1 MLTALKTVVLITAA
15 LLLQVTIL
23 PAYLADPFKPNLLII
38 AVTYLGLKTGR
49 GGGLAAFSLGLLQDC
64 FSGIYMGLNGFSFL
78 SIYLILNMAADRLY
92 TDNRYLMLFVVFLA
106 TIFNGLLHLLL
117 MLVFPTAAGIYMT
130 ILAALIPQALVNAL
144 FSSLLFSIPRL
155 NALEESR

>member
-1 MLTALKTVVLITAA
+1 MLTALKISAGITAA
-15 LLLQVTIL
+15 LLLQVTIM

-49 GGGLAAFSLGLLQDC
+49 GGGFVAFALGLLQDC

-78 SIYLILNMAADRLY
+78 SLYLILNLAADRLY
-92 TDNRYLMLFVVFLA
+92 TNSRYLMLLVVFLA
-106 TIFNGLLHLLL
+106 TIVNGFLHLLL
-117 MLVFPTAAGIYMT
+117 LLVFPTTTGIYLT
-130 ILAALIPQALVNAL
+130 ILAALIPQALVNTL
-144 FSSLLFSIPRL
+144 FSSLLFSFPRL

>member
-1 MLTALKTVVLITAA
+1 MLITLKLVVFITAA

-38 AVTYLGLKTGR
+38 AVTYLGLRTGR
-49 GGGLAAFSLGLLQDC
+49 GGGLVAVALGLLQDC

-92 TDNRYLMLFVVFLA
+92 TDNRYLMLFVAFLA

-130 ILAALIPQALVNAL
+130 ILAALIPQALVNTL
-144 FSSLLFSIPRL
+144 FSSLLFSFPRL

>member
-1 MLTALKTVVLITAA
+1 MLITLKLVVFITAA

-38 AVTYLGLKTGR
+38 AVTYLGLRTGR
-49 GGGLAAFSLGLLQDC
+49 GGGLVAFALGLLQDC

-92 TDNRYLMLFVVFLA
+92 TDNRYLMLFVAFLA

-130 ILAALIPQALVNAL
+130 ILAALIPQALVNTL
-144 FSSLLFSIPRL
+144 FSSLLFSFPRL

>member
-1 MLTALKTVVLITAA
+1 MLTALKIIIFITAA

-23 PAYLADPFKPNLLII
+23 PSYLADPFKPNLLII

-49 GGGLAAFSLGLLQDC
+49 GGGLVAFALGLLQDC

-92 TDNRYLMLFVVFLA
+92 TDSRYLMLFVVFLA
-106 TIFNGLLHLLL
+106 TIVNGLLHLLL
-117 MLVFPTAAGIYMT
+117 LLVFPTATGIYMT
-130 ILAALIPQALVNAL
+130 ILAALIPQALVNTL
-144 FSSLLFSIPRL
+144 FSSLLFSLPLL
-155 NALEESR
+155 NAIEESR

>member
-1 MLTALKTVVLITAA
+1 MLTTLKIVVFITAA

-49 GGGLAAFSLGLLQDC
+49 GGGFVAFAVGLLQDC
-64 FSGIYMGLNGFSFL
+64 FSGIYMGLNGFSYL

-92 TDNRYLMLFVVFLA
+92 TDSRYLMLFVVFLA

-117 MLVFPTAAGIYMT
+117 LLVFPTATGIYMT
-130 ILAALIPQALVNAL
+130 LLAALIPQALVNTL
-144 FSSLLFSIPRL
+144 FSSLLFSFPLL

>member
-1 MLTALKTVVLITAA
+1 MLTALKISAFITVA

-49 GGGLAAFSLGLLQDC
+49 GGGFVAFALGLLQDC

-78 SIYLILNMAADRLY
+78 SLYLILNMAADRLY
-92 TDNRYLMLFVVFLA
+92 TNSRYLMLFVVFLA
-106 TIFNGLLHLLL
+106 TIVNGVLHLLL
-117 MLVFPTAAGIYMT
+117 LLVFPTATGIYLT
-130 ILAALIPQALVNAL
+130 ILAALIPQALVNTL
-144 FSSLLFSIPRL
+144 FSSLLFSFPRL
-155 NALEESR
+155 TALEESR

>member
-1 MLTALKTVVLITAA
+1 MLTALKIVVFITAT

-23 PAYLADPFKPNLLII
+23 PAYLADPFKPDLLII

-49 GGGLAAFSLGLLQDC
+49 GGGFVAFALGLLQDC

-78 SIYLILNMAADRLY
+78 SIYLILNMAANRLY
-92 TDNRYLMLFVVFLA
+92 TDSRYLMLFVVFLA
-106 TIFNGLLHLLL
+106 TIVNGLLHLLL
-117 MLVFPTAAGIYMT
+117 FLVFPTATGIYMT
-130 ILAALIPQALVNAL
+130 LLAALIPQALVNTL
-144 FSSLLFSIPRL
+144 FSSLLFSFPRL

>member
-1 MLTALKTVVLITAA
+1 MLTALKIVVFITAT

-49 GGGLAAFSLGLLQDC
+49 GGGLVAFALGLLQDC

-78 SIYLILNMAADRLY
+78 SIYLILHMAADRLY
-92 TDNRYLMLFVVFLA
+92 TDSRYLMLFVVFLA
-106 TIFNGLLHLLL
+106 TIVNGLLHLLL
-117 MLVFPTAAGIYMT
+117 LLVFPTATGIYMT
-130 ILAALIPQALVNAL
+130 LLAALIPQALVNTL
-144 FSSLLFSIPRL
+144 FASLLFSVPRL

>member
-1 MLTALKTVVLITAA
+1 MLTAFKISAFITAA

-49 GGGLAAFSLGLLQDC
+49 GGGFVAFALGLLQDC

-78 SIYLILNMAADRLY
+78 SLYLILNLAADRLY
-92 TDNRYLMLFVVFLA
+92 TNSRYLMLFVVFLA
-106 TIFNGLLHLLL
+106 TIVYGVLHLLL
-117 MLVFPTAAGIYMT
+117 LLVFPPATGIYLT
-130 ILAALIPQALVNAL
+130 ILAALIPQALVNTL
-144 FSSLLFSIPRL
+144 FSSLLFSFPRL

>member
-1 MLTALKTVVLITAA
+1 MLTALKIIVFITAA

-23 PAYLADPFKPNLLII
+23 PSYLADPFKPNLLII

-49 GGGLAAFSLGLLQDC
+49 GGGLVAFALGLLQDC

-92 TDNRYLMLFVVFLA
+92 TDSRYLMLFVVFLA
-106 TIFNGLLHLLL
+106 TIVNGLLHLLL
-117 MLVFPTAAGIYMT
+117 LLVFPTATGIYMT
-130 ILAALIPQALVNAL
+130 ILAALIPQALVNTL
-144 FSSLLFSIPRL
+144 FSSLLFSLPLL

>member
-1 MLTALKTVVLITAA
+1 MLTALKIVVFITAT

-49 GGGLAAFSLGLLQDC
+49 GGGLVAFALGLLQDC

-92 TDNRYLMLFVVFLA
+92 TDSRYLMLFVVFLA
-106 TIFNGLLHLLL
+106 TIVNGLLHLLL
-117 MLVFPTAAGIYMT
+117 FLVFPTATGIYMT
-130 ILAALIPQALVNAL
+130 LLAALIPQALVNTL
-144 FSSLLFSIPRL
+144 FASLLFSFPRL